1 MYWRFGHQNA
11 SVIDHLLESGN
22 VSLEELLEQDDL
34 IQECKA
40 QNPRLIEYLRE
51 PAVLQQLLGYIISD
65 DLEDR
70 ARFK

>member
-40 QNPRLIEYLRE
+40 QNPRLIE
-51 PAVLQQLLGYIISD
+51 
-65 DLEDR
+65 
-70 ARFK
+70 